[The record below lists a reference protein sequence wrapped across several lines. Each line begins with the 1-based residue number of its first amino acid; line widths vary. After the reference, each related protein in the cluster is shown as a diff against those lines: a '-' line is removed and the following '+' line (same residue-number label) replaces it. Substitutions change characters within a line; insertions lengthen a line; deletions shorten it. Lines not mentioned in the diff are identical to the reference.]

1 MRKFNPDAEL
11 QKLNTKRK
19 NINSTK
25 LNNVYIPILIVACCC
40 MALIGVTFSTSLVN
54 NSIETHMIELEI
66 VNGDVSRYSKKVVT
80 GAFRDT
86 ITSTGTFGSINC
98 SSGNLEYD
106 PITSAITN
114 PYVNEDI
121 KCVISFMDD
130 GVKKIS
136 INELNTVYDNSGVS
150 YYYKADAKNNYL
162 MFNNMLFRIIRING
176 DGTLRIMLNDV
187 VLSSNYGEFN
197 EYYDSNIR
205 KVLEEWFNNN
215 LKGNKYVVDSLYD
228 DFNYVDYDSNSL
240 FNLYGAS
247 LYSVGT
253 LSVREAA
260 VMSRDVEKDNFLNTI
275 NGFYL
280 MNANGTDNVYY
291 YQNGKI
297 LSTNSINILSV
308 RPVIN
313 IKNVTL
319 VGTGTNDDPYVIQED

>member
-1 MRKFNPDAEL
+1 
-11 QKLNTKRK
+11 
-19 NINSTK
+19 
-25 LNNVYIPILIVACCC
+25 
-40 MALIGVTFSTSLVN
+40 
-54 NSIETHMIELEI
+54 
-66 VNGDVSRYSKKVVT
+66 
-80 GAFRDT
+80 
-86 ITSTGTFGSINC
+86 
-98 SSGNLEYD
+98 
-106 PITSAITN
+106 
-114 PYVNEDI
+114 
-121 KCVISFMDD
+121 MDD

-280 MNANGTDNVYY
+280 MNADGTDNVYY